1 MNPVLE
7 AAVEI
12 QEFMRQHSWR
22 FCIVGGLALLR
33 WGEPRATQDVD
44 ATLLTGFG
52 DEQRYVEEVL
62 AHFSARI
69 SDAKQFALTS
79 RVLLIK
85 ASNGVPID
93 LALGG
98 IDFEEN
104 AIRRA
109 TPFEFAPGAEVV
121 TCSADD
127 LVVMK
132 AFADRQRDWADLEGV
147 LIRQGDRLDWN
158 YILEQ
163 LRPLCEL
170 KNAPGIVDRLEEL
183 RESLSRE

>member
-7 AAVEI
+7 AAVEV
-12 QEFMRQHSWR
+12 QQFMQQRKWD
-22 FCIVGGLALLR
+22 FCIIGGLALMR
-33 WGEPRATQDVD
+33 WGSPRTTQDVD

-52 DEQRYVEEVL
+52 DERRYVEEVL
-62 AHFSARI
+62 AHFSPRI
-69 SDAKQFALTS
+69 SDAEQFALTS

-85 ASNGVPID
+85 ATNGVPVD
-93 LALGG
+93 LSLGG

-104 AIRRA
+104 EIRRA
-109 TPFEFAPGAEVV
+109 TPFEFAPGAEIV
-121 TCSADD
+121 TCSAED

-132 AFADRQRDWADLEGV
+132 AFADRQRDWADVEGV
-147 LIRQGDRLDWN
+147 LIRQGRNLDWD

-163 LRPLCEL
+163 LKPLCEL
-170 KNAPGIVDRLEEL
+170 KDAPGIVDRLEEL